1 MIYYLGLHLEQIL
14 ESIFPN
20 KFIKSIVFFLFFWLG
35 CQDADYSLDNV
46 SDPFNLD
53 LAPPAIFFHPQNIA
67 DVGVGDTFSVKL
79 YTYDLPEV
87 AGAQMQ
93 VLYDRGSLAVDSVSA
108 DTFFL
113 IESMPLL
120 FPDSSDVDGELDVFI
135 FSLPTESKQNVSGT
149 DAMARI
155 YFSVKSPGISELRY
169 NPSETRFVNFQ
180 NENILIK
187 SYGKSFVDAQ

>member
-1 MIYYLGLHLEQIL
+1 LV
-14 ESIFPN
+14 SIFPN
-20 KFIKSIVFFLFFWLG
+20 RSIKGLIFFLCFWLG
-35 CQDADYSLDNV
+35 CQDADYKLDNI

-53 LAPPAIFFHPQNIA
+53 LSPPAIFFHPKNKTDIT
-67 DVGVGDTFSVKL
+67 VGDTFSIKL

-93 VLYDRGSLAVDSVSA
+93 ILYDRGSLAVDSVSA

-120 FPDSSDVDGELDVFI
+120 FPDSSDVDGELDVYI

-149 DAMARI
+149 DAMARV

-187 SYGKSFVDAQ
+187 SYGKAFIDVQ

>member
-1 MIYYLGLHLEQIL
+1 M
-14 ESIFPN
+14 ESIFHN
-20 KFIKSIVFFLFFWLG
+20 KFFNKIAFLLFFWLG
-35 CQDADYSLDNV
+35 CQDADYKLDNV

-53 LAPPAIFFHPQNIA
+53 LAPPAIFFHPQNIS

-93 VLYDRGSLAVDSVSA
+93 VLYDRGSLVVDSVSV

-113 IESMPLL
+113 IETMPLL

-135 FSLPTESKQNVSGT
+135 FSLPTEVKQNVSGT
-149 DAMARI
+149 DAMARV
-155 YFSVKSPGISELRY
+155 YFSVKSPGISELKY